1 MKMLTIEI
9 KERDGMIETS
19 VNNHLSNEQVTTP
32 EKAVADA
39 LESVIYDFFEAISE
53 KGTYQ
58 VKECLG
64 VAKERYGVKK

>member
-9 KERDGMIETS
+9 KEKDGMIETS
-19 VNNHLSNEQVTTP
+19 ANNLSNEQVTIL
-32 EKAVADA
+32 EQAVADA
-39 LESVIYDFFEAISE
+39 LETVVYDFFEAIAE

>member
-19 VNNHLSNEQVTTP
+19 VNNLSNEEITNLEQ
-32 EKAVADA
+32 ALADA
-39 LESVIYDFFEAISE
+39 LESVIYYFFEEIAE
-53 KGTYQ
+53 EGTYK
-58 VKECLG
+58 VKKCLG

>member
-9 KERDGMIETS
+9 KEKDGMIETS
-19 VNNHLSNEQVTTP
+19 VNNLSNEQVTIL
-32 EKAVADA
+32 EQAVADA
-39 LESVIYDFFEAISE
+39 LETVVYDFSEAIAE
-53 KGTYQ
+53 KGTYK